1 MQIILASNNNKKLIE
16 LQSLLNSD
24 SLQWVTQGS
33 LGIPECPEPHVTFVE
48 NALAKARHAALI
60 GNSAAIADDSG
71 LCVRAL
77 GGAPGVRSA
86 RFALDAGQHVG
97 GLSTTQVDQA
107 NNAWLLSRMA
117 EQADRH
123 AHFMCVLV
131 AVRHAQDPEPLI
143 AQGQWA
149 GQLLTAPQGDAGFGY
164 DPLLWIDE
172 QQCAVAQ
179 LTASQKNA
187 ISHRALACQA
197 MRSLMADRWGLV
209 FA

>member
-16 LQSLLNSD
+16 LQSLLSSD
-24 SLQWVTQGS
+24 SLQWVTQGA

-48 NALAKARHAALI
+48 NALAKARHAAQS

-86 RFALDAGQHVG
+86 RFALDAGQLTE
-97 GLSTTQVDQA
+97 GLPQAQVDQA
-107 NNAWLLSRMA
+107 NNAWLLSQMA
-117 EQADRH
+117 AQTDRH

-131 AVRHAQDPEPLI
+131 AVRHAQDPAPLI
-143 AQGQWA
+143 AQGQWV
-149 GQLLTAPQGDAGFGY
+149 GQLLTAPQGEAGFGY
-164 DPLLWIDE
+164 DPLLWIE
-172 QQCAVAQ
+172 KQKCSVAQ
-179 LTASQKNA
+179 LSATQKNA

-197 MRSLMADRWGLV
+197 MRTLMAEHWGLV